1 MMRETVGGTATT
13 TTSEAELWHSLTLH
27 KASVLLNIHRISVFL
42 ALVLRLHLI
51 EDLIFFNMI
60 FQYFS
65 LRLLIQYS
73 QAFFDSAAKLSEQ
86 EQ

>member
-13 TTSEAELWHSLTLH
+13 RSEAELWHSLTLH
-27 KASVLLNIHRISVFL
+27 KASVLLNIHRISILL
-42 ALVLRLHLI
+42 ALGLCLYLI

-65 LRLLIQYS
+65 LRLLIQYF